1 MLFGHGV
8 DVFAPAD
15 HDQNGKVEFGLGKTL
30 ALAAPV
36 IGFHRTSSVILCP
49 RDLQPVRFQ

>member
-49 RDLQPVRFQ
+49 RDLQPLRFQ